1 MLGELQ
7 KIIAAIPP
15 TQQVAARP
23 AATSVPTAGDAAYS
37 PRWFDLG
44 LQMEGAGGF
53 QAPTFSARDLAWQ
66 EATPDQRIT
75 QGDSDERVVPGLPAG
90 VRWTNTANR
99 DAYSWWSKA
108 DPLSNS
114 VQIVSDPNN
123 PNGFALQVKT
133 ADKQGTLIPYALQG
147 NEWVPQQ
154 QGIRQFN
161 WDTNDDFGGLNEAAY
176 VLGAAGLGAL
186 LAPSATG
193 AAGAAPGAA
202 AQSFPVA
209 APGAAITSELPA
221 LGAAGGA
228 AGAAGGAAGGAASA
242 ADIAAMGNVGMG
254 AGGAVVPAAGG
265 AAGSA
270 AGGAMNA
277 LSSFL
282 SPNVLN
288 IGSNLLS
295 GFLQDRSARR
305 AADAQMAATQ
315 AAIDE
320 SRRQFDITRSD
331 MEPWRLAGTDSINQ
345 LRTALAPGA
354 EFNRSYTW
362 GDIEGDPIFART
374 YQTGLA
380 EGTNALRRQLSAAGQ
395 RNSGAA
401 LKALT
406 RFASDYTNKTGTDA
420 LNRWRTGIGDRFN
433 RLSGVAG
440 TGQQTVG
447 ELGRIGSNY
456 ATNYG
461 NLITSAGNARGAS
474 EIARGNAWGGA
485 LTNAFNTWQQNRL
498 MDRLLPIG

>member
-1 MLGELQ
+1 MLEELQ
-7 KIIAAIPP
+7 KIISAVPP

-23 AATSVPTAGDAAYS
+23 AATSGPTAGGVQGITLPNGWNIPAFSAADFAPQYFPITYGDQTFGVDHS
-37 PRWFDLG
+37 TQGRQLGRWNFVGDPSRYGIPNLG
-44 LQMEGAGGF
+44 NQTSWDFGGDESGIQWIQVKTGDKEGTRIPVRLVDGQYVPQMEGISTVG
-53 QAPTFSARDLAWQ
+53 
-66 EATPDQRIT
+66 
-75 QGDSDERVVPGLPAG
+75 
-90 VRWTNTANR
+90 
-99 DAYSWWSKA
+99 
-108 DPLSNS
+108 
-114 VQIVSDPNN
+114 
-123 PNGFALQVKT
+123 
-133 ADKQGTLIPYALQG
+133 
-147 NEWVPQQ
+147 
-154 QGIRQFN
+154 
-161 WDTNDDFGGLNEAAY
+161 WDTNDRAQNLALAAI
-176 VLGAAGLGAL
+176 AGGAL
-186 LAPSATG
+186 AG
-193 AAGAAPGAA
+193 ASGLYGGGSSAAPGAAAPSAA

-228 AGAAGGAAGGAASA
+228 AGAAGAAGGAASA

-254 AGGAVVPAAGG
+254 AGGAVVPAAG
-265 AAGSA
+265 ST

-288 IGSNLLS
+288 TGSNLLS

-362 GDIEGDPIFART
+362 GDIEGDPIFAQT

-447 ELGRIGSNY
+447 QLGQLGANY